1 MTKANKHKIMF
12 FSLLIAI
19 GGMMALQACDLRSF
33 VKVDAPKEVLVAINE
48 EQMTLAEAEDN
59 WNDWVYYVESNT
71 KKFEEKIADAEE
83 RYAKI
88 HSMMSIGLEVA
99 GTATQ
104 GIPYGGLLFG
114 ALTGVAGLM
123 LPQPKFMKKKDETK

>member
-33 VKVDAPKEVLVAINE
+33 VKVDAPKEVLAAINE

-88 HSMMSIGLEVA
+88 HSMMSIGFEVA

-123 LPQPKFMKKKDETK
+123 LPQPKFMKKDKV

>member
-1 MTKANKHKIMF
+1 MNNETRTKVIFM
-12 FSLLIAI
+12 SLLVAI
-19 GGMMALQACDLRSF
+19 GAMLSLQACDLRSF
-33 VKVDAPKEVLVAINE
+33 VKVDAPKEVLAAINE

-88 HSMMSIGLEVA
+88 HSMFTIGLEVA
-99 GTATQ
+99 GTSTQ

-123 LPQPKFMKKKDETK
+123 LPQPKFMKKDKV

>member
-123 LPQPKFMKKKDETK
+123 LPQPKFMKKDKV

>member
-88 HSMMSIGLEVA
+88 HSMFTIGLEVA

-123 LPQPKFMKKKDETK
+123 LPQPKFMKKDKV

>member
-12 FSLLIAI
+12 FSLLIGI

-48 EQMTLAEAEDN
+48 EKMTLAEAEDN

-71 KKFEEKIADAEE
+71 KKFEEKIADAEN

-104 GIPYGGLLFG
+104 GIPYGGLIFG

-123 LPQPKFMKKKDETK
+123 LPQPKFMKKKEDKE

>member
-1 MTKANKHKIMF
+1 MNNETRTKVIFM
-12 FSLLIAI
+12 SLLVAI
-19 GGMMALQACDLRSF
+19 GAMLSLQACDLRSF
-33 VKVDAPKEVLVAINE
+33 VKVDAPKEVLAAINE

-83 RYAKI
+83 RYATI
-88 HSMMSIGLEVA
+88 HSLVSVGLETA
-99 GTATQ
+99 GTASQ

-123 LPQPKFMKKKDETK
+123 LPQPKFSRKKE